1 MRRYVGAALAV
12 GMVAGLAATVVSGTP
27 GEATTP
33 HPARFAAYTDHTAPV
48 VDPATHQRVTAA
60 VRILDARTGAPARG
74 RVWLV
79 GNDGYPVSAKVTLK
93 PTGWAVVSTDP
104 PPGLLPGRYLWH
116 VVYSGSAKVLGAT
129 STAGTAFRV
138 AQPAADPTVDDTI
151 IASPDVTNEDIADL
165 SGLPGYNPD
174 YGNAW
179 NQWTADS
186 VNWVY
191 DTIAARNPSAFLI
204 SGDLVEGRWG
214 LPDNHS
220 GLFGSSTEGGW
231 PITEDQQ
238 VEMVK
243 EQAALYNGANAQRL
257 KDAGVYD
264 RTLAAVGDHD
274 IGDNWWYDSS
284 AYGAFKLHH
293 LDLWRDSFHDS
304 YLVKTDGTSKGFS
317 RPVGTQWENTAYAT
331 MVNPDLLVV
340 TLDEFNKRDHGVGV
354 TVTGGQLTWL
364 QGVLANARHDGV
376 RWIVV
381 QGHVPI
387 LPSAVWHSSGLH
399 IAGGADSPLWKLMVK
414 YRVNLYVAG
423 EVHTTSRYTQDGITQ
438 ITTGS
443 PIPAGETT
451 FLDVQVFHDRLAMT
465 LWGWYID
472 DHDPTKPNYLW
483 NGGCS
488 IDENEL
494 PADQRP
500 AYCSGW
506 SHNSGGNKDYV
517 GIPPKQMAQLTVKL
531 DGSAGPGTNSLVQYA
546 GGSGSSH

>member
-1 MRRYVGAALAV
+1 MRRQMGAVLAV
-12 GMVAGLAATVVSGTP
+12 GMLAGLAATVMTGPP
-27 GEATTP
+27 GSATTQ
-33 HPARFAAYTDHTAPV
+33 HAARFAAYTDHTAAV
-48 VDPATHQRVTAA
+48 VDPATTQRVTAA
-60 VRILDARTGAPARG
+60 VRVLDAVTGAPARG
-74 RVWLV
+74 TIWLV
-79 GNDGYPVSAKVTLK
+79 AADGYRESAKVTLK
-93 PTGWAVVSTDP
+93 PTGWGVVSADP
-104 PPGLLPGRYLWH
+104 PPGLLPGSYVWH
-116 VVYSGSAKVLGAT
+116 VRYSGSAKVLGAT
-129 STAGTAFRV
+129 SVAGTAFRV
-138 AQPAADPTVDDTI
+138 AQPAADPTVDDSF

-165 SGLPGYNPD
+165 SGLPGYDPA
-174 YGNAW
+174 YGNSW

-186 VNWVY
+186 VDWVY
-191 DTIAARNPSAFLI
+191 DEIAARNPSAFLI

-238 VEMVK
+238 VAMVQQ
-243 EQAALYNGANAQRL
+243 QAALYNGANAQRL
-257 KDAGVYD
+257 KDAGLYD
-264 RTLAAVGDHD
+264 RTLPAVGDHD

-293 LDLWRDSFHDS
+293 LDLWRDSFHDN
-304 YLVKTDGTSKGFS
+304 YLVKSGGGAKGFT
-317 RPVGTQWENTAYAT
+317 RPVGTQWEKTAYAT

-340 TLDEFNKRDHGVGV
+340 TLDEFNQRDHGVSV

-364 QGVLANARHDGV
+364 EGVLAHARHTGV
-376 RWIVV
+376 RWIVL

-399 IAGGADSPLWKLMVK
+399 INGGTDSPLWKLMVK
-414 YRVNLYVAG
+414 YRVNLYIAG

-451 FLDVQVFHDRLAMT
+451 FLDVQVFHDRLAMG
-465 LWGWYID
+465 LWGWYVD
-472 DHDPTKPNYLW
+472 DHKSTPQYLW

-488 IDENEL
+488 ITENEL
-494 PADQRP
+494 PAEERP

-517 GIPPKQMAQLTVKL
+517 GIEPTDMAQLTVRL
-531 DGSAGPGTNSLVQYA
+531 DGTADPGTGSLVQYA